1 MASTLNLFAL
11 DRDFPASRQL
21 QVVVETNLDNNNKK
35 ENRLLVTD
43 NKSHK
48 ILQEIKEVLESQGTG
63 GGVTSVPEIY
73 PTADIF
79 EGTTSSTSKLVNV
92 VNVDKI
98 SIYYSDG
105 PIADGPIVEGHS
117 IRVIGRLG
125 EPDTDD
131 IYSDIVGTFTGT
143 EVELYRFF
151 PKLNS
156 IENKNKF
163 NVIDLSV
170 NGVSSIYL
178 EITADDVDLIQAIRD
193 SPAQAFVSAQ
203 YLNFSTQAIGDSN
216 GGTNNGGTTTCDLS
230 GIIEGLETTNTTLDD
245 IKVGT
250 DNLSEISTTLGN
262 IDITSTNKLS
272 NIVSELEQLNIAYQF
287 TNHYLGR
294 SYNLFIQNTTVFIE
308 SIDILEDNFTNN
320 NTYYPIFSLWNSS
333 NQNSTDPDNN
343 KIIKI
348 NKIVVNLNKSLLI
361 QTISKYENEF
371 NNEQNEQL
379 INDFTSLFDIIY
391 STIDHVNLKLS
402 IVDIPIN
409 TPPVDDPPPV
419 DDQPPVPG
427 KPGNTFILNSTTGDD
442 IAVTESVTR
451 FSNNS
456 TIFNN
461 KKSFANI
468 AFDSNDVS
476 SEIVF
481 NDMPFLIR
489 GGKGI
494 HIEGNSFF
502 LPQVVD
508 INVYF
513 TEISITDISRI
524 IPTIPNSI

>member
-21 QVVVETNLDNNNKK
+21 QVAVETNSLNNNKK

-48 ILQEIKEVLESQGTG
+48 ILQEIKEVLELQGTSG
-63 GGVTSVPEIY
+63 GLTSVPEIY
-73 PTADIF
+73 PTINIFDDIDT
-79 EGTTSSTSKLVNV
+79 GSTSKLVNV

-98 SIYYSDG
+98 SIYYSD
-105 PIADGPIVEGHS
+105 AYDEEGHS
-117 IRVIGRLG
+117 IRVIGRLA
-125 EPDTDD
+125 EPATDT
-131 IYSDIVGTFTGT
+131 IYSHLPASIGEND
-143 EVELYRFF
+143 VELYRFF

-178 EITADDVDLIQAIRD
+178 EITADDANLISAIRD

-203 YLNFSTQAIGDSN
+203 FLKFSTQAIGDSN

-230 GIIEGLETTNTTLDD
+230 
-245 IKVGT
+245 
-250 DNLSEISTTLGN
+250 EISTTLGN
-262 IDITSTNKLS
+262 IEITSTNKLS

-294 SYNLFIQNTTVFIE
+294 SYNLFVQNNTVAIE
-308 SIDILEDNFTNN
+308 SSSIGELTNLTSN

-333 NQNSTDPDNN
+333 NQNSTNPDNN

-348 NKIVVNLNKSLLI
+348 NKIVVNLNKSLLF
-361 QTISKYENEF
+361 QTLEKIFGDEVGESTGNNVEDNINQLNEF
-371 NNEQNEQL
+371 Y
-379 INDFTSLFDIIY
+379 T
-391 STIDHVNLKLS
+391 TVDHINLKLS

-409 TPPVDDPPPV
+409 TQSTVGD
-419 DDQPPVPG
+419 
-427 KPGNTFILNSTTGDD
+427 NIFILNSTTGDD
-442 IAVTESVTR
+442 IAVTESVSR
-451 FSNNS
+451 FSNESSLFN
-456 TIFNN
+456 INN
-461 KKSFANI
+461 KKLFANI
-468 AFDSNDVS
+468 ALDSNDVS

-513 TEISITDISRI
+513 TEISVTDISRI